1 MGISELHLRTRPAWR
16 VQAGAARQGRKVAVI
31 CGTVSVATTRQVNV
45 AGESKSDATAWCG
58 STKRRT
64 RLQGSRLARSGSELL
79 QNEPRCDCRDNSLFR
94 QTTRPGFKNL
104 LPVSIAVVFTLKNT
118 GQGVYIELLGEDG
131 VQSLRR
137 YAARDL
143 QQICHGNFANFAHS
157 AALWA
162 SPDLLGLPG
171 RGPRYGT
178 PAGIRY
184 ATVRLRE

>member
-1 MGISELHLRTRPAWR
+1 MWLVNQSLTPPLGVVQQSGGPASKAPAWHAVVLNFYRTNR
-16 VQAGAARQGRKVAVI
+16 VAI
-31 CGTVSVATTRQVNV
+31 VATT
-45 AGESKSDATAWCG
+45 
-58 STKRRT
+58 
-64 RLQGSRLARSGSELL
+64 
-79 QNEPRCDCRDNSLFR
+79 LFPR
-94 QTTRPGFKNL
+94 QTTRPGFKSL